1 MLKLKG
7 KRSPMELCE
16 EGQDFTLYIKFM
28 TMWFNITQN
37 WYDDTSQLTSRMI
50 SKNGNAVHT
59 LITSNPNL

>member
-7 KRSPMELCE
+7 KRSPMELYE

-37 WYDDTSQLTSRMI
+37 
-50 SKNGNAVHT
+50 
-59 LITSNPNL
+59 